1 MPQTMTTEPAATHP
15 PAGRQWP
22 SAFAALRYRNYR
34 LWFVGQA
41 ISLMGTWMQN
51 VAQGWLVYEMTG
63 SEFALGAITFAGS
76 FPTLFLMLPAGAVAD
91 HFPRRRLMLITQTVM
106 MFCALVLA
114 ALAGTGILRVWHV
127 GLLAL
132 VLGTA
137 NSFDAPARQSLAV
150 EMVEDR
156 HDLMNAIA
164 MNSLMFNLAR
174 VAGPAVGGVLLAA
187 VGPTLCFA
195 FNGLSFL
202 AVLAA
207 LLMMRLPPIAQR
219 PRTEPL
225 AAQVAAGLRYI
236 WHSKPIR
243 TIIMLVGISSL
254 FGLSYATLMP
264 VFAADVLHVGEAGLG
279 WLSTAVGV
287 GALVGSLTLV
297 SSGRLRRKGLLLT
310 MGSLLFPGALLVFA
324 CSGSLPL
331 SLACLAVVGFGW
343 VTQNATSN
351 TLVQALVTDEL
362 RGRVMGAYTLM
373 FFGTSPFGSLMAG
386 SLAQALGPT
395 LAVLISAGITLAFSL
410 GLLLTVP
417 VLRRLEA

>member
-1 MPQTMTTEPAATHP
+1 MRTNRPTHSSP
-15 PAGRQWP
+15 STGRQWP
-22 SAFAALRYRNYR
+22 STFAALRYHNYR
-34 LWFVGQA
+34 LWFAGQA

-63 SEFALGAITFAGS
+63 SKFALGAVSFVGS
-76 FPTLFLMLPAGAVAD
+76 FPTLFLMLPAGALAD
-91 HFPRRRLMLITQTVM
+91 RFPRRRLMLITQTVM
-106 MFCALVLA
+106 MLCAFILA
-114 ALAGTGILRVWHV
+114 ALVATGILRVWHV
-127 GLLAL
+127 GILAF
-132 VLGTA
+132 VLGVA

-156 HDLMNAIA
+156 RDLMNAIA

-174 VAGPAVGGVLLAA
+174 VAGPAVAGVLLAT

-195 FNGLSFL
+195 LNGLSFL

-219 PRTEPL
+219 PQTEPL
-225 AAQVAAGLRYI
+225 ATQVAAGLRYI
-236 WHSKPIR
+236 WQSAPIR
-243 TIIMLVGISSL
+243 TIILLVGISSL

-264 VFAADVLHVGEAGLG
+264 AYAVDVLRVGETGLG

-287 GALVGSLTLV
+287 GALAGSFAVASL
-297 SSGRLRRKGLLLT
+297 GRFRRKGLLLA
-310 MGSLLFPGALLVFA
+310 MGSLLFPGALLFFA
-324 CSGSLPL
+324 CSRSLPL
-331 SLACLAVVGFGW
+331 SLACLAVAGFGF
-343 VTQNATSN
+343 VTQNATCN

-373 FFGTSPFGSLMAG
+373 FFGTSPFGALLAG

-395 LAVLISAGITLAFSL
+395 MAVLIGAGVTLTFSA

-417 VLRRLEA
+417 ALRRLEA